1 MDGEISTDEV
11 NELLEDDADVRIVDI
26 RDERNFAHSHIPGSE
41 NIPFHELT
49 NRVDELDDADRIVTV
64 CPHGKASVQAAQLI
78 GSYEGTADARVES
91 MDGGLEK
98 YGMKFGLVRDDGDES
113 AGGESAER
121 ESPF

>member
-11 NELLEDDADVRIVDI
+11 KELLEEDADVRIVDI
-26 RDERNFAHSHIPGSE
+26 RDERSFEHSHIPDSE
-41 NIPFHELT
+41 NIPFNELMD
-49 NRVDELDDADRIVTV
+49 RIEELEGDDHIVTV

-91 MDGGLEK
+91 MEGGLDK
-98 YGMKFGLVRDDGDES
+98 YGMKFGLVREADDED
-113 AGGESAER
+113 ESAER